1 MSDTRWKQWDAF
13 VAGHPDGGFMQGS
26 CWARCRE
33 DAGFDV
39 SAVIVG
45 DDAGAV
51 VGGAVMNR
59 SLFDAGRHCFYYI
72 QEGPLL
78 PPDPDEARA
87 VLGAIRARI
96 ERERNGLDPVAS
108 HLRIEPRRPAL
119 PDWLEADGGFA
130 RPPFGDQ
137 YREPRRTLCV
147 DLRPDEDARLVAMK
161 PKGRYNIRVARRHGV
176 RIVEDTGPQG
186 VADFIALQTHS
197 DTRHGLT
204 PRPGG
209 YFRSIVARLGDSCSI
224 HFAEGAGERLA
235 SALVVRFG
243 DRATYFFGGSLDRH
257 RAMMAPYLLHH
268 EVMNRMAAAGCHWYD
283 FWGVSPADCPE
294 HRWAGI
300 SDFKRKFGGVE
311 VRHVPTLDLV
321 LDEAAYARFAE
332 VGTRD

>member
-1 MSDTRWKQWDAF
+1 MSDERWRQWDAF
-13 VAGHPDGGFMQGS
+13 AAGHPDGGFMQGS
-26 CWARCRE
+26 RWAACRE
-33 DAGFDV
+33 EAGFDV
-39 SAVIVG
+39 SAIIVR
-45 DDAGAV
+45 DDVGAI

-96 ERERNGLDPVAS
+96 DREHNGLNPVAS
-108 HLRIEPRRPAL
+108 HLRIEPRCPAL
-119 PDWLEADGGFA
+119 PEWLEAEGGFA

-147 DLRPDEDARLVAMK
+147 DLRPDEEARLAAMK

-176 RIVEDTGPQG
+176 RIVEDSGPQG

-197 DTRHGLT
+197 DTRHGLV

-209 YFRSIVARLGDSCSI
+209 YFRSMVERLGDSCSI

-243 DRATYFFGGSLDRH
+243 ERSTYFFGASLDRH
-257 RAMMAPYLLHH
+257 RGMMAPYLLHH
-268 EVMNRMAAAGCHWYD
+268 EVMNRQAAAGSHWYD
-283 FWGVSPADCPE
+283 FWGVAPVGRPD

-311 VRHVPTLDLV
+311 LLHVPTLDLV
-321 LDEAAYARFAE
+321 LDEAAYTRFAE
-332 VGTRD
+332 VGARD